1 MVIALDKN
9 KRPAGFL
16 TEKRCRKLFE
26 QKRAVRYRMFP
37 MVVILKDIDVR
48 TFTQPLPEYRLKI
61 DPGAKYDGF
70 AIIDPVRDTV
80 VFTLQVEHRA
90 GQVKQNL
97 DARRQARRNRRSRE
111 TVYRKNKFA
120 QGGTFTQTG
129 NEGKFPPSIQSILA
143 NTETWVKRLSRWVNL
158 TSVSLEAVRF
168 DTQLLDDPAIEGK
181 EYQQGTLLGTEI
193 REYLLDRYQHTC
205 QYCGGVSGDPVLEW
219 EHIRPRSR
227 GGSDSIKNATLACH
241 RCNQDKG
248 SMTPEEWAGQLKTQ
262 KTKLS
267 RARLQGIEKVLAGKR
282 NGGSSRY
289 CAWVNIT
296 RKELERSLFARFGE
310 VECASGGRTKHNRTR
325 LGFPKDHQYDAACV
339 GKVPEQGYTDLT
351 HGYYALAKAVGH
363 GSHFRGKINSC
374 GIIIQKLP
382 PREKNVF
389 GFMNGDIVAAD
400 IPKRENSHT
409 NMKAITL
416 AGS

>member
-9 KRPAGFL
+9 KRPVGFL

-97 DARRQARRNRRSRE
+97 DTRKQARRNRRSRE

-129 NEGKFPPSIQSILA
+129 NEGKLPPSIQSILA

-181 EYQQGTLLGTEI
+181 EYQQGTLQGTEI

-205 QYCGGVSGDPVLEW
+205 QYCGGYLETRCWNGSIFVPVPVEAVTA
-219 EHIRPRSR
+219 S
-227 GGSDSIKNATLACH
+227 K
-241 RCNQDKG
+241 
-248 SMTPEEWAGQLKTQ
+248 MQLLPVTDV
-262 KTKLS
+262 T
-267 RARLQGIEKVLAGKR
+267 
-282 NGGSSRY
+282 
-289 CAWVNIT
+289 
-296 RKELERSLFARFGE
+296 
-310 VECASGGRTKHNRTR
+310 RTKD
-325 LGFPKDHQYDAACV
+325 P
-339 GKVPEQGYTDLT
+339 
-351 HGYYALAKAVGH
+351 
-363 GSHFRGKINSC
+363 
-374 GIIIQKLP
+374 
-382 PREKNVF
+382 
-389 GFMNGDIVAAD
+389 
-400 IPKRENSHT
+400 
-409 NMKAITL
+409 
-416 AGS
+416 